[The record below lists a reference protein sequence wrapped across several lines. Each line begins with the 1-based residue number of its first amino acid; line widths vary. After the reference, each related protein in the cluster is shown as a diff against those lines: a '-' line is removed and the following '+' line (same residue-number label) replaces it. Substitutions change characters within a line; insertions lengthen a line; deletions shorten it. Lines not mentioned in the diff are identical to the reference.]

1 MKDFENLTQAM
12 GELDEDVVIE
22 TLQQLMDEDAAQASQ
37 AMEACQKGMDIVGGL
52 FEKGEYFIGDLIY
65 AGELMTKAVDILKPG
80 LAGDAAETVGKV
92 LLCTVEGDL
101 HDIGKNIVH
110 SILEASGIEVVDLGI
125 DTPAE
130 KIVDTMKAEDI
141 HVVLL
146 SGVLTLALDSMK
158 KTVDAIKEANLRD
171 TTKIMIGG
179 APVHEEAMKMVGAD
193 AWATNP
199 QLTTQITLEWLKG
212 IA

>member
-12 GELDEDVVIE
+12 GELEEDVVIE
-22 TLQQLMDEDAAQASQ
+22 TLQQLMEEDAAQASE

-158 KTVDAIKEANLRD
+158 KTVDAITEANLRN

-193 AWATNP
+193 ARATNP
-199 QLTTQITLEWLKG
+199 QLTTQITLEWLKET
-212 IA
+212 A